1 MPTSSEFVT
10 LCQAQV
16 SLVASLGASL
26 SIVYL
31 AEDWVDGGSR
41 KLIPVAAYPE
51 TSRHWQDSLAL
62 MPSGLDGE
70 DSFNTRPR
78 LLSAT
83 SSNLSE
89 SIPLVEVESEKDF
102 FEVPSSKPPPEDQ
115 PAEQRQFVLPLM
127 RDGVVM
133 GFLVTSREDRP
144 WTPQEHHQIQAIAH
158 TLTTACI
165 LDRRRA
171 WFQQQLTQ
179 QQQLQ
184 AQQYNTLHSLL
195 HQLKSPLTAVR
206 TFGKL
211 LLKRL
216 LPEDKNHKIADGILR
231 ESDRLQELLQQV
243 DQTLAMNEEQ
253 MRLAAAS
260 DQTLAS
266 TLEKLAPPDRYFTEE
281 TARGDRTT
289 TQALLPASQ
298 PLEAT
303 SVKAVLEPLIVSA
316 QAIAEERHLDCIAEI
331 PPELPLVQANSKA
344 LREVLSNIIDN
355 ALKYTPALGCIYIRV
370 RPPKNNSKPSNQLAI
385 AISDTGPGI
394 PLEDLDNLFQ
404 RGYRGIQAESPIPGT
419 GLGLAIAQDLIAE
432 MQGKIQVFSPLNS
445 DWVPPNLWQCSR
457 LVGQGTTFIV
467 WLKLWG

>member
-51 TSRHWQDSLAL
+51 TSKEWQESQAL
-62 MPSGLDGE
+62 MPSGVDAKESLLP
-70 DSFNTRPR
+70 RPR
-78 LLSAT
+78 LLSGT
-83 SSNLSE
+83 SSNRSN
-89 SIPLVEVESEKDF
+89 SIPLVEIESEKDF
-102 FEVPSSKPPPEDQ
+102 FEVPSSKPPPEEQQ
-115 PAEQRQFVLPLM
+115 PVEQRQFVLPLM
-127 RDGVVM
+127 RDGAIM

-144 WTPQEHHQIQAIAH
+144 WTPQEQHQIQAIAH

-165 LDRRRA
+165 LDRRSE
-171 WFQQQLTQ
+171 WFQQQFTQ

-184 AQQYNTLHSLL
+184 AEQHDTLHSLM

-216 LPEDKNHKIADGILR
+216 LPEDKNHKIADGIVR
-231 ESDRLQELLQQV
+231 ETDRLKELLQQV
-243 DQTLAMNEEQ
+243 DRTLALNEEQ
-253 MRLAAAS
+253 MRLPAAIDPNIIPSPDTIAPS
-260 DQTLAS
+260 DSYL
-266 TLEKLAPPDRYFTEE
+266 KGE
-281 TARGDRTT
+281 TSGNPRTT

-298 PLEAT
+298 AIAAT
-303 SVKAVLEPLIVSA
+303 SIKAVVDPLIVSA
-316 QAIAEERHLDCIAEI
+316 QAIAEERHLRTIAEI
-331 PPELPLVQANSKA
+331 PPQLPLVQANSKA

-355 ALKYTPALGCIYIRV
+355 ALKYTPEQGCIYIRV
-370 RPPKNNSKPSNQLAI
+370 RPPIDNNQPTDQLAI

-394 PLEDLDNLFQ
+394 PQEDLEHLFQ
-404 RGYRGIQAESPIPGT
+404 RGYRGIQAESNIPGT

-432 MQGKIQVFSPLNS
+432 MQGRIEVFSPVNS
-445 DWVPPNLWQCSR
+445 EWIPPNNSLCSR
-457 LVGQGTTFIV
+457 LGQGTTFIV